1 MKYLIVLL
9 VVLAGLWAWRSGRRT
24 DLPGQSGHKA
34 TDKMPPAA
42 PQDMVRC
49 AVCGVHLPRA
59 EALTGR
65 AGSYC
70 SQAHRQQAEG

>member
-1 MKYLIVLL
+1 VKYLIVLL
-9 VVLAGLWAWRSGRRT
+9 VVLAGLWAWRNGRRT
-24 DLPGQSGHKA
+24 DLP
-34 TDKMPPAA
+34 DKTGRKPTGKTPPAE
-42 PQDMVRC
+42 PPDMVRC